1 MEDRLT
7 TVKTRKQQELI
18 EIGKLLSTYESD
30 NEKQGVH
37 KIFCKKGANLERQYE
52 DRVQKMLSELREVS
66 RLIANA
72 VIVCYFVFLVD
83 LPVTILKDMKC
94 YICLLFCNNYFV
106 FG

>member
-1 MEDRLT
+1 MKLVSYCQLT
-7 TVKTRKQQELI
+7 SRTMKNREYMKYVF
-18 EIGKLLSTYESD
+18 
-30 NEKQGVH
+30 
-37 KIFCKKGANLERQYE
+37 FCKKGANLERQYE

-83 LPVTILKDMKC
+83 LPVTIRKDMKC